1 MGSISTGIE
10 KDNNFQYDMNIYLE
24 KMNFFPGETINGLIQ
39 LTSNNQIN
47 KKFISSL
54 RICFIL
60 KGIEYWQ
67 NKGDNK
73 ISNQETPTPSPDD
86 IEQKE
91 EDNYYDKKHYF
102 ERNFISKE
110 EIISNLMNS
119 FNTTDNNPNN
129 NNINKKEEIKFPI
142 QLEIPKDIKSSF
154 EWSKENNIYC
164 FSRIILS
171 INIPELKLFSNYFLF
186 IHKSSPSSISP
197 INENKIIGKKSVIF
211 FWDND
216 NIKIEATSERD
227 SYSFYDLLPF
237 KITID
242 TSELKSKLNSINL
255 TLKRKIKYMVNG
267 EQSIFL
273 NTCDFIDDLW
283 EQKIILEKNETNHVY
298 EFKIPL
304 IDKDKVLNHKKD
316 CFSFE
321 IKNFNKKFLTYLIPS
336 YAGEM
341 IKCEY
346 FIKIKPIFEGLTFA
360 YNDFL
365 VFFDLFHNIN
375 SFNAP
380 AIKEIDKILFEIN
393 KMKIVNYNNKDN
405 NNICS
410 VFSSSLN
417 QSLPDEDM
425 IRQYYMSNRGS
436 PPVRVDK

>member
-211 FWDND
+211 FG
-216 NIKIEATSERD
+216 T
-227 SYSFYDLLPF
+227 
-237 KITID
+237 
-242 TSELKSKLNSINL
+242 
-255 TLKRKIKYMVNG
+255 M
-267 EQSIFL
+267 
-273 NTCDFIDDLW
+273 
-283 EQKIILEKNETNHVY
+283 II
-298 EFKIPL
+298 
-304 IDKDKVLNHKKD
+304 
-316 CFSFE
+316 
-321 IKNFNKKFLTYLIPS
+321 
-336 YAGEM
+336 
-341 IKCEY
+341 
-346 FIKIKPIFEGLTFA
+346 
-360 YNDFL
+360 
-365 VFFDLFHNIN
+365 
-375 SFNAP
+375 
-380 AIKEIDKILFEIN
+380 
-393 KMKIVNYNNKDN
+393 
-405 NNICS
+405 
-410 VFSSSLN
+410 
-417 QSLPDEDM
+417 
-425 IRQYYMSNRGS
+425 
-436 PPVRVDK
+436 